1 MMPTTHRLVLPLLL
15 TPFLLG
21 ACGAQR
27 LTAAPAAV
35 RPLQATAVARALAAA
50 DATSPLE
57 KPCTARV
64 VLNYGNAVAK
74 MLDGKAAFTS
84 LTGTRVGV
92 QGAPLSG
99 GSWVL
104 TYVGTEASG
113 KAPGNPYQTLHKRIT
128 ITVPPDAKPKVDVQ
142 DAEGL
147 PLGMCYYDAPMPEID
162 SHLAIDKAREMRP
175 SEPTQ
180 GGYRLVLQGLMNAQ
194 HFQELVWK
202 VGRATQGA
210 ERPLTLN
217 ATTGE
222 PIIKL

>member
-1 MMPTTHRLVLPLLL
+1 MMPSHRLVLPLLI

-21 ACGAQR
+21 ACGAKP
-27 LTAAPAAV
+27 LTAAPA
-35 RPLQATAVARALAAA
+35 RPAQQTTVARALAAA
-50 DATSPLE
+50 DATAPLE

-64 VLNYGNAVAK
+64 VLNYGNTVAK

-84 LTGTRVGV
+84 LTGTKIGV
-92 QGAPLSG
+92 QGAPVSG
-99 GSWVL
+99 GQWIL

-128 ITVPPDAKPKVDVQ
+128 ITVAADAKPKVDVQ

-147 PLGMCYYDAPMPEID
+147 PLGLCYYDAPMPEID
-162 SHLAIDKAREMRP
+162 SNLAIGKVREMRP
-175 SEPTQ
+175 SEPSQ

-222 PIIKL
+222 PVIKQ

>member
-1 MMPTTHRLVLPLLL
+1 
-15 TPFLLG
+15 
-21 ACGAQR
+21 
-27 LTAAPAAV
+27 LTAAPAAA
-35 RPLQATAVARALAAA
+35 RPAQASAVARALAAA

-64 VLNYGNAVAK
+64 VLTYGNVVAK
-74 MLDGKAAFTS
+74 MLDDKAAFTS

-92 QGAPLSG
+92 QGAPVSG
-99 GSWVL
+99 GNWVL

-113 KAPGNPYQTLHKRIT
+113 KAPGTPYQTLHKRIT
-128 ITVPPDAKPKVDVQ
+128 ITVPPDAKPKVEIQDV
-142 DAEGL
+142 EGL
-147 PLGMCYYDAPMPEID
+147 PLGLCYYDAAMPEID
-162 SHLAIDKAREMRP
+162 SQMAIVKVRSMRP
-175 SEPTQ
+175 SEPSQ

-222 PIIKL
+222 PIVKP